1 MPDEAATDGVSESCF
16 RTKRELDEGDEPR
29 RALELAR
36 RGDPLG
42 FRYLYLRYA
51 DNVYSY
57 VCTLL
62 HDDHEAEDVTQQVFT
77 KLLTSLDKYR
87 ERSVP
92 FSAWILR
99 IARNA
104 AIDQLRRNRV
114 VLTDEVRGADDGLEE
129 IVDERRRSLTD
140 ALQRLPAAQRQV
152 VLLRHLAGLS
162 PGEIAARLG
171 KSEGSI
177 HGLHHRGRRALRR
190 ELISNGSAPALSR
203 RVPTPG

>member
-1 MPDEAATDGVSESCF
+1 MPDEAATDGIAESCF

-42 FRYLYLRYA
+42 FRYLYQRYA

-57 VCTLL
+57 VCTFL

-77 KLLTSLDKYR
+77 KLLTSVHKYQ

-104 AIDQLRRNRV
+104 AIDQMRRNRH
-114 VLTDEVRGADDGLEE
+114 VLTDDVRGTTTSP
-129 IVDERRRSLTD
+129 RRSLTIGAD
-140 ALQRLPAAQRQV
+140 RSPTPFSASPPPSARWFSCAIWPASHQ
-152 VLLRHLAGLS
+152 
-162 PGEIAARLG
+162 
-171 KSEGSI
+171 
-177 HGLHHRGRRALRR
+177 GR
-190 ELISNGSAPALSR
+190 SR
-203 RVPTPG
+203 RGSGSPKARCTASTTAVGGRSAGN